1 MKKKNKMNKI
11 KIGLKAD
18 KLLIVMAFDQKIINI
33 LKVKIPFNLRNYD
46 SINRAW
52 LITFV
57 NNQSIDYFYAF
68 LEAVKTIAII
78 EIDQTAKDFLIKKH
92 HDYKTNIELSQSLKS
107 KIQDEDLN
115 LKLPLREFQKTA
127 IEYAALH
134 KHIFI
139 ADPVGSGKTIEA
151 LATLQYLKSYPSLII
166 APAIA
171 LAQWTKE
178 IEKWTDNISYSV
190 LHPSVKDFNINAS
203 LIITTYDMAKKYLIE
218 LQSVKFKSLIL
229 DESHFIK
236 DKKTQRFKSIFQL
249 AKDKEIM
256 LLLSAT
262 PLANKPIDLLAQIE
276 MLGMFEKLFK
286 SWRFFVERY
295 CNAQKTSF
303 GYDVSG
309 ASHIEELKNIL
320 RANCMI
326 VRDKKEIMPELPD
339 KTRISLA
346 MTLSDKHRELYN
358 DTLDD
363 ISNWYYEKERQLLIE
378 KILTLSPEQKAKI
391 EQKVMTIKEK
401 GRSLQSEALVRLNAL
416 RSISGIGKIESVKEW
431 IDVYL
436 ENREKLVIFIDHRDV
451 MARLL
456 QYYPSSAYIDGTL
469 SPANRGLQIQ
479 RFWND
484 KDCLL
489 MIASIRASGIA
500 IDLQNASNAL
510 FVEMW
515 WTATAHIQAEG
526 RLERHGQKNAMNMYY
541 ALADEFGD
549 KSIDSQMFDVIT
561 DKMKIADTFKSKT
574 GVGDIFSILK
584 NIVKNRNK

>member
-1 MKKKNKMNKI
+1 MNKI

-18 KLLIVMAFDQKIINI
+18 KLLLVMAFNPKIIDT
-33 LKVKIPFNLRNYD
+33 LKLKIPFNLRNYD
-46 SINRAW
+46 AINKIWA
-52 LITFV
+52 ISFV

-68 LEAVKTIAII
+68 LESIKNTAVI
-78 EIDQTAKDFLIKKH
+78 EIDPAAKSFLITKH

-107 KIQDEDLN
+107 KIQDSDLR
-115 LKLPLREFQKTA
+115 LKLPIREFQKTA

-139 ADPVGSGKTIEA
+139 ADPVGVGKTIEA
-151 LATLQYLKSYPSLII
+151 LATLQYLKSYPVLVI

-171 LAQWTKE
+171 LSQWTKE
-178 IEKWTDNISYSV
+178 IDKWIGNISYSI
-190 LHPSVKDFNINAS
+190 LHPSVKAYNLSAGI
-203 LIITTYDMAKKYLIE
+203 IITTYDIAKKYLIE
-218 LQSVKFKSLIL
+218 LQSIKFKALIL
-229 DESHFIK
+229 DESHLIK

-249 AKDKEIM
+249 AKDKDIM

-262 PLANKPIDLLAQIE
+262 PLANKPIDLIAQLE
-276 MLGMFEKLFK
+276 VLGMFDKLFK
-286 SWRFFVERY
+286 SWHYFVERY
-295 CNAQKTSF
+295 CNAKKTRF

-309 ASHIEELKNIL
+309 SSHIEELKNIL

-339 KTRISLA
+339 KTRQTIA
-346 MTLSDKHRELYN
+346 MTLSDKYRKLYN

-363 ISNWYYEKERQLLIE
+363 ISNWYHEKERRLLIE
-378 KILTLSPEQKAKI
+378 NILNLTPEQKAKV
-391 EQKVMTIKEK
+391 EQKVMAAKDK

-416 RSISGIGKIESVKEW
+416 RSISGIGKTESVKEW
-431 IDVYL
+431 IDIYL
-436 ENREKLVIFIDHRDV
+436 ENKEKLVVFIDHRDV

-456 QYYPSSAYIDGTL
+456 QYYPSSAFIDGTL

-484 KDCLL
+484 KDCYL

-541 ALADEFGD
+541 AIADEFGD
-549 KSIDSQMFDVIT
+549 KSIDNQMFDVIT
-561 DKMKIADTFKSKT
+561 EKMKVANTFKSKT
-574 GVGDIFSILK
+574 GVGDILHILK
-584 NIVKNRNK
+584 NIVKK